1 VEGKVNGPA
10 IGLMVTAGLGVLGAL
25 ISIVLTLVPIGG
37 DPADM
42 YGEQFAFLSGAIQI
56 GLNVIGIAVCGFI
69 FWGAQKMKNLENW
82 GISLGASIVAMIPC
96 LSPCCIVGLPIGNWA
111 IIVLMKDEVKSAFK
125 A

>member
-1 VEGKVNGPA
+1 MEGKVNGPA

-69 FWGAQKMKNLENW
+69 FW
-82 GISLGASIVAMIPC
+82 ASIEAMIPC
-96 LSPCCIVGLPIGNWA
+96 LSPCCIVGLPIGIWA